1 MNRLV
6 VIGSSIS
13 GGLAACYLKLRFPD
27 CEVVSI
33 QKPHAK
39 FPIVGESLTE
49 FSTLLF
55 HEIGLGSY
63 LEEQHFHKYGLTFY
77 FKEKIDDPTDYTYS
91 THEATRIPP
100 MPSNQINRST
110 LAVRLKERAKELG
123 VEMIDGTVT
132 DATIRESGPHQI
144 VYTVDGGDSVS
155 IETTW
160 IVDASGRNRFLAKK
174 LGLKKTSQFQR
185 SSFWF
190 RLEGFDKEILKQM
203 EQVKTP
209 HHCFDPY
216 YVTHHFF
223 GQHNWMWAIP
233 MQPERSAPA
242 QSDLISIGI
251 VFRPDLYKREI
262 SSVDSFL
269 SEVAAEHP
277 VVADLVKSGKIVD
290 TNIFRNYFYETK
302 QSYSPRGWFIIGDAG
317 DTVDPL
323 YSTGISMTSI
333 QIKQV
338 AAIIEADRNGT
349 LTEEFVSDLES
360 LYKAIRNNLQY
371 EVSRLFEVM
380 GDPFQANLRMHC
392 SSAFYFYVL
401 LPSWL
406 CGYITDRVGA
416 KVMKKVIEDGAKRF
430 ESLRTLLP
438 VASKRLGALP
448 AGEIRN
454 LYGQSVNWKL
464 TGPAEESMPRDF
476 AKCSLF
482 FAKIRFFVLRKAGWH
497 RWPRHLS
504 LCLADVLKAGLF
516 GVVMRRRKI
525 KELSVVKWMMARER
539 SLPASQSKETGEVR
553 KQSAPA
559 IHSKDL
565 CEVGS
570 TAGNS

>member
-6 VIGSSIS
+6 VIGSSLS

-27 CEVVSI
+27 CEVISI
-33 QKPHAK
+33 QKPNAK

-63 LEEQHFHKYGLTFY
+63 LEEQHFHKYGLTFH
-77 FKEKIDDPTDYTYS
+77 FKEKIDDPTDYTYA

-100 MPSNQINRST
+100 MPSNQINRFT

-123 VEMIDGTVT
+123 VEMIDGIVT
-132 DATIRESGPHQI
+132 DVSIREDGPHQI
-144 VYTVDGGDSVS
+144 VYTADGGDPVGV
-155 IETTW
+155 ETNW

-174 LGLKKTSQFQR
+174 LGLKRTSQFQR

-190 RLEGFDKEILKQM
+190 RLEGFDKGILRRM

-233 MQPERSAPA
+233 MRSDRPDC
-242 QSDLISIGI
+242 DLISIGI
-251 VFRPDLYKREI
+251 VYRPDLYKREI
-262 SSVDSFL
+262 SSVDAFL

-277 VVADLVKSGKIVD
+277 VVAELVGSGKIVD

-302 QSYSPRGWFIIGDAG
+302 QSYSRRGWFIIGDAG

-349 LTEEFVSDLES
+349 LSEEFVNDLEG
-360 LYKAIRNNLQY
+360 LYKTIRDSLQY
-371 EVSRLFEVM
+371 EISRLFEVM
-380 GDPFQANLRMHC
+380 GDPFQAHLRMHC
-392 SSAFYFYVL
+392 ASAFYFYFL

-416 KVMKKVIEDGAKRF
+416 RVMKKVIEDGARRF
-430 ESLRTLLP
+430 ESLRSLLP
-438 VASKRLGALP
+438 IASKRLGALP
-448 AGEIRN
+448 AGEIKN
-454 LYGQSVNWKL
+454 LYGKTVNWQL
-464 TGPAEESMPRDF
+464 TGPSEKSMPRDF
-476 AKCSLF
+476 AKCCLF
-482 FAKIRFFVLRKAGWH
+482 FARIRLYVLRRAGWH
-497 RWPRHLS
+497 QWPKHLS
-504 LCLADVLKAGLF
+504 LCLADVLKAVLF
-516 GVVMRRRKI
+516 GVVMRGRAI
-525 KELSVVKWMMARER
+525 KELRVVKWLAGSSPARADRDDAER
-539 SLPASQSKETGEVR
+539 VSHRWADEEPFTVASSRQ
-553 KQSAPA
+553 
-559 IHSKDL
+559 
-565 CEVGS
+565 
-570 TAGNS
+570 AG